1 MKNRVYLI
9 TGMAGISGRQICEE
23 LLERGERVRAMV
35 LPGDRSVNDMPENV
49 EIVAGDPCDAEA
61 LENLFAVE
69 AYTETIVIHCAGMP
83 GVKPA
88 RSKTVTGAN
97 AEGMK
102 NIVDKC
108 MKHIEC
114 KKLVYITGTGAVLF
128 SRGAVHAAEQ
138 YCTSI

>member
-9 TGMAGISGRQICEE
+9 TGMAGISGRKICEE
-23 LLERGERVRAMV
+23 LLGRGERVRVMV
-35 LPGDRSVNDMPENV
+35 LSGDRSVKDVPENV
-49 EIVAGDPCDAEA
+49 EIVAGDPCDAGA

-69 AYTETIVIHCAGMP
+69 ADTETILIHCAGMP

-88 RSKTVTGAN
+88 RIQTVTGLN

-114 KKLVYITGTGAVLF
+114 KKLVYVTGRGVILF
-128 SRGAVHAAEQ
+128 SRGAVHTAEQ
-138 YCTSI
+138 YCISI